1 MELTRSLYVSIERT
15 KQNERLYIVF
25 NYYYTLYLFN
35 CIMNKNNKAYTQF
48 VLLNKQGT
56 E

>member
-1 MELTRSLYVSIERT
+1 M
-15 KQNERLYIVF
+15 F
-25 NYYYTLYLFN
+25 NCNYTLYLFN
-35 CIMNKNNKAYTQF
+35 CIMNEHNKAYTQF